1 MMQSTVS
8 RCTLVAGAFA
18 VAAVDQAAKLLVVRQ
33 MSPGQSIRLLGPVLS
48 LTYTRN
54 TGGAFS
60 LVSGSA
66 GLLALVSLVVVAAL
80 VVVSFLAPIRGRRIM
95 AGVALTLGGAL
106 GNLLDR
112 LLRGWVVDFIDFHIW
127 PVFNV
132 ADIAITAGVIL
143 VGWQLLSP
151 PGHPVARVGNSDSS
165 DRAAT

>member
-1 MMQSTVS
+1 MMRLTIS
-8 RCTLVAGAFA
+8 RCALLAGALGI
-18 VAAVDQAAKLLVVRQ
+18 AAADQAAKLLIVRL
-33 MSPGQSIRLLGPVLS
+33 MSPGQSITLLGPVLS

-60 LVSGSA
+60 LVPGSG
-66 GLLALVSLVVVAAL
+66 GWLVVVSVLVVAAL
-80 VVVSFLAPIRGRRIM
+80 VLWSFLAPIRGRRIM

-112 LLRGWVVDFIDFHIW
+112 LLRGWVVDFIDFHFW

-143 VGWQLLSP
+143 IGWHLLLP
-151 PGHPVARVGNSDSS
+151 PEHSAARVGKPDSS
-165 DRAAT
+165 DRTAT